1 MWSDYTLDLFYL
13 KAKLKS
19 NPDSLTQLLKFLQK
33 KTHPGHGGDGEVCF
47 SGSDFDGS
55 LLDMLSLKYFVD
67 KDLVKLVLKQIK
79 AAGMK

>member
-1 MWSDYTLDLFYL
+1 M

-19 NPDSLTQLLKFLQK
+19 NPDSLKQLLKFLQK
-33 KTHPGHGGDGEVCF
+33 KTNPGNGEVCF

-67 KDLVKLVLKQIK
+67 KDLVKLVLKQVK
-79 AAGMK
+79 AAGMSVTMEKI